1 MRGGVG
7 QRIADMQRLERRQ
20 AESADVVVRFGSVQL
35 HEIEWHARGDGADR
49 LRIVIAKDA
58 DELRPIRPES
68 FRDPRHVLRIA
79 ITRRFFDEDESE
91 KIGAERGGMLR
102 VFQSREP
109 AYFDLH
115 DSSPS
120 PRSRR
125 AAPAA
130 RRARGGGGGGRGGP
144 ALPPRSVL
152 ARLRRDRSAAA
163 TTRRRET

>member
-58 DELRPIRPES
+58 DQLRPIRPAS
-68 FRDPRHVLRIA
+68 FRDLRHVLRIA

-120 PRSRR
+120 PRSRGEGPGVR
-125 AAPAA
+125 GPVSARTAPARSLCRSNDSPTRNA
-130 RRARGGGGGGRGGP
+130 LKP
-144 ALPPRSVL
+144 APRK
-152 ARLRRDRSAAA
+152 RS
-163 TTRRRET
+163 TS